1 MSWVRAESV
10 VWGSES
16 EERRESEA
24 ADQGPQEVGREEG
37 PLEWAGERSG
47 WLRVEDWHGPPVG
60 VTGETWVRRGPDVG
74 LAPPNSTCATC
85 TCCELY

>member
-24 ADQGPQEVGREEG
+24 ADQGPQEVGRVLGVGRRVLRMAE
-37 PLEWAGERSG
+37 SG
-47 WLRVEDWHGPPVG
+47 
-60 VTGETWVRRGPDVG
+60 G
-74 LAPPNSTCATC
+74 LAWASCGGDWGNLGEKGARCGAHTPKFNMCNVH
-85 TCCELY
+85 LL